1 MSLKEN
7 ALQKLVEYRAAH
19 LVVKNAPEGKKSQAI
34 RQREKAHSD
43 LLLAAELYEKHVM
56 PDR

>member
-1 MSLKEN
+1 MKEN

-19 LVVKNAPEGKKSQAI
+19 LVVKNASEGKKSQAI

-43 LLLAAELYEKHVM
+43 LLLAAELYEKHAKR
-56 PDR
+56 DR

>member
-1 MSLKEN
+1 MKEN
-7 ALQKLVEYRAAH
+7 ALKKLVEYRAAH